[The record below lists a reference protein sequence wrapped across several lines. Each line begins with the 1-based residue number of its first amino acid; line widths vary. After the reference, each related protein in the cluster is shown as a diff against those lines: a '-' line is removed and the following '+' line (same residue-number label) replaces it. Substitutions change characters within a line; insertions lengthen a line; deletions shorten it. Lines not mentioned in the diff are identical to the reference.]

1 MGILRNADYLLQLMK
16 QQIDRLVAGDSQ
28 LQAFLMWAKQK
39 SRAVTAP
46 YKPVAVRAFYL
57 ALART
62 LVLVSDKLDLAR
74 ALAFAGDTLEIAFSL
89 DPTFALNR
97 SYAIDLNVDRA
108 LVLALARAID
118 LGRVP
123 TVDLGLKSFFVFARA
138 LVPELEL
145 EVMPYALLQSLL
157 PLKNQLPA
165 PDEDK
170 ERLEEWWQAFG
181 GAWTEQLK
189 AVMSSCRNIGHDWQF
204 SDQQKETLRQYYD
217 TNRLLVDC
225 LNNDSYVTRAVR
237 EEIEETLLLPVVE
250 I

>member
-1 MGILRNADYLLQLMK
+1 MALKKLVSRMTEKRWREVFLLTMGMLRNADYLLQLMK

-28 LQAFLMWAKQK
+28 LQAFLTWANQK

-57 ALART
+57 ALA
-62 LVLVSDKLDLAR
+62 LAR
-74 ALAFAGDTLEIAFSL
+74 AL
-89 DPTFALNR
+89 
-97 SYAIDLNVDRA
+97 
-108 LVLALARAID
+108 D

-123 TVDLGLKSFFVFARA
+123 TGDLGLKSFFVFARA
-138 LVPELEL
+138 LVPEPEL

-157 PLKNQLPA
+157 PLKNQLPD
-165 PDEDK
+165 PHEDK
-170 ERLEEWWQAFG
+170 ERFEEWWQAFG
-181 GAWTEQLK
+181 GAWTEQLR
-189 AVMSSCRNIGHDWQF
+189 AVMISCRNIGQDWQF
-204 SDQQKETLRQYYD
+204 SDQQKEALRQYYN
-217 TNRLLVDC
+217 TNQLLVDC